1 MFLFGKEVATGLIL
15 AGSGEVLN
23 VLDEFSHDVSLSGL
37 HNFEARVL
45 LKNEGIEFD
54 ELITLDTPVVCVS
67 VG

>member
-1 MFLFGKEVATGLIL
+1 M
-15 AGSGEVLN
+15 
-23 VLDEFSHDVSLSGL
+23 LDEISHDISLSRL

-54 ELITLDTPVVCVS
+54 ELITLDTPVVSVS